1 MDLST
6 PMASKVIGALALLAI
21 AALSWTFVLGPET
34 SSLSDARAEVDAARQ
49 QNAALLQQLSQLK
62 AQEKELKET
71 RKAAT
76 KLAEKF
82 PPTADQPGLFQQVT
96 AAAVDAGIGPQGVTT
111 LAPSPPVIGSA
122 TGGVGATTPVAGSAS
137 LASQDVSVSVTGS
150 YDQTERLLQNLE
162 HMPRAF
168 LMTSVALSGSDTSS
182 ADGTTAGGFT
192 TTITGQMFVM
202 PPIPDPGDTRTA
214 Q

>member
-1 MDLST
+1 MDLSS
-6 PMASKVIGALALLAI
+6 PRASKVIGALALLAI

-49 QNAALLQQLSQLK
+49 QNTALLQQLSQLK
-62 AQEKELKET
+62 AQEQELKDT
-71 RKAAT
+71 RKAAR

-111 LAPSPPVIGSA
+111 LAPTPPVIGSA
-122 TGGVGATTPVAGSAS
+122 TGGVGATTPTAGSAS

-162 HMPRAF
+162 HMPRAY
-168 LMTSVALSGSDTSS
+168 LMTSVALSGSGDS
-182 ADGTTAGGFT
+182 TTAGGFT
-192 TTITGQMFVM
+192 TTITGEMFVM
-202 PPIPDPGDTRTA
+202 PPIPDPRDTGTD